1 LGLKDYKIAWF
12 TEGGWQGKVSLDNP
26 NMRNDVSTMYTLGA
40 EHFPIFQIP
49 QVVQHFGENHFD
61 FGIVTLPKTNTEQL
75 MKFDMMGDLK
85 KLCKKTIS
93 MQEGPHWLFQDY
105 TMEQQIWWFNA
116 LTEFDMLFGHN
127 LKDVRYY
134 KGLTNKPVHKMPTL
148 MLTERLGITSRSEI
162 LVDNYGDLPS
172 PSSYKED
179 KVIIG
184 GNMVRWY
191 GGFDS
196 YMVAQEFG
204 VPISAPS
211 MGRKID
217 REDEMDINHF
227 PYMTWVEWINNLS
240 QFKYGVHLMP
250 THAAG
255 TFTLNCAFHGIPCI
269 GYEGLDTQEEL
280 HPYLTVVD
288 GDVEQAKQYVR
299 ELRDDEEFY
308 KECSET
314 SKDYYQRSLYN
325 EKNFIP
331 YITRIFE
338 ELHEDN

>member
-1 LGLKDYKIAWF
+1 MGLKDYKIAWF

-26 NMRNDVSTMYTLGA
+26 NMRNDVSTKYILGA
-40 EHFPIFQIP
+40 EHYPIFQIP
-49 QVVQHFGENHFD
+49 QVLQHFGENYFD

-85 KLCKKTIS
+85 RLCKKTIS

-105 TMEQQIWWFNA
+105 TMEQQIWWYNA
-116 LTEFDMLFGHN
+116 LTEFDMLFAHN

-134 KGLTNKPVHKMPTL
+134 KGLVNKPVHKMPTL
-148 MLTERLGITSRSEI
+148 MLTERLGIQQRSEWS
-162 LVDNYGDLPS
+162 DA
-172 PSSYKED
+172 
-179 KVIIG
+179 VIIG

-196 YMVAQEFG
+196 YIVAQEFDM
-204 VPISAPS
+204 PIVAPS

-217 REDEMDINHF
+217 REDEMDIQHL
-227 PYMTWVEWINNLS
+227 PYMSWVEWMNNLS
-240 QFKYGVHLMP
+240 QYHVGVHMMP

-255 TFTLNCAFHGIPCI
+255 TFALNCAFHGIPCI
-269 GYEGLDTQEEL
+269 GYVDLDTQEEL
-280 HPYLTVVD
+280 HPHLTVAD
-288 GDVEQAKQYVR
+288 GDMEQAKQYAR

-325 EKNFIP
+325 EKNFVP
-331 YITRIFE
+331 YITRILE
-338 ELHEDN
+338 GL

>member
-1 LGLKDYKIAWF
+1 MLKDYKIAWF
-12 TEGGWQGKVSLDNP
+12 TEGGWQGKVGLDNP
-26 NMRNDVSTMYTLGA
+26 NMRNDVATMYTLGA
-40 EHFPIFQIP
+40 EHYPIFQISE
-49 QVVQHFGENHFD
+49 VLQHFGENHFD
-61 FGIVTLPKTNTEQL
+61 FGIVTLPKTKTEEL
-75 MKFDMMGDLK
+75 LKFDMMGDLK

-116 LTEFDMLFGHN
+116 LSEFDMLFAHN
-127 LKDVRYY
+127 HKDVNYY
-134 KGLTNKPVHKMPTL
+134 KGITNKPVHKMPTL
-148 MLTERLGITSRSEI
+148 MLTERLGIE
-162 LVDNYGDLPS
+162 
-172 PSSYKED
+172 SSKQKND
-179 KVIIG
+179 SVIIG

-196 YMVAQEFG
+196 YIVAQEFG

-227 PYMTWVEWINNLS
+227 PYMTWTEWINNLS

-255 TFTLNCAFHGIPCI
+255 TFALNCAFHGIPCI

-280 HPYLTVVD
+280 HPQLTVRD
-288 GDVEQAKQYVR
+288 GDMISAKQYA
-299 ELRDDEEFY
+299 RDLKNDEDFY
-308 KECSET
+308 IECAESCRKNYKF
-314 SKDYYQRSLYN
+314 SKYN
-325 EKNFIP
+325 ESEFTP
-331 YITRIFE
+331 YITKILE
-338 ELHEDN
+338 ELKNG

>member
-1 LGLKDYKIAWF
+1 MKKYKIAWF
-12 TEGGWQGKVSLDNP
+12 TEGGWQGKVTLDNP
-26 NMRNDVSTMYTLGA
+26 NMRNDVSTKYVLGA
-40 EHFPIFQIP
+40 EHYPIFEIP
-49 QVVQHFGENHFD
+49 KVLQHFGENHFD

-75 MKFDMMGDLK
+75 MKIDMMGDLK

-105 TMEQQIWWFNA
+105 TMEQQIWWYNA
-116 LTEFDMLFGHN
+116 LTEFDMLFAHN

-148 MLTERLGITSRSEI
+148 MLTERLGIQPSEQKT
-162 LVDNYGDLPS
+162 DS
-172 PSSYKED
+172 
-179 KVIIG
+179 VIIG

-196 YMVAQEFG
+196 YIVAQEFG

-227 PYMTWVEWINNLS
+227 PYMTWVEWIKNLG

-280 HPYLTVVD
+280 HPHLTVWD
-288 GDVEQAKQYVR
+288 GDIDTAKQHAKD
-299 ELRDDEEFY
+299 LKNDEEFY
-308 KECSET
+308 KDCSET
-314 SKDYYQRSLYN
+314 ARENYENSLYN
-325 EKNFIP
+325 EKNFVP

-338 ELHEDN
+338 SLI

>member
-1 LGLKDYKIAWF
+1 MGLKDYKIAWF

-26 NMRNDVSTMYTLGA
+26 NMRNDVSTKYILGA
-40 EHFPIFQIP
+40 EHYPIFSIP
-49 QVVQHFGENHFD
+49 QVLQHFGENYFD

-85 KLCKKTIS
+85 KLCKRTIS

-105 TMEQQIWWFNA
+105 TMEQQIWWYNA
-116 LTEFDMLFGHN
+116 LTEFDMLFAHN

-134 KGLTNKPVHKMPTL
+134 KGLVNKPVHKMPTL
-148 MLTERLGITSRSEI
+148 MLTERLGIQPRSEWS
-162 LVDNYGDLPS
+162 DA
-172 PSSYKED
+172 
-179 KVIIG
+179 VIIG

-196 YMVAQEFG
+196 YIVAQEFDM
-204 VPISAPS
+204 PIVAPS

-217 REDEMDINHF
+217 REDEMDIQHL
-227 PYMTWVEWINNLS
+227 PYMTWVEWMNNLS
-240 QFKYGVHLMP
+240 QYHVGVHMMP

-255 TFTLNCAFHGIPCI
+255 TFALNCAFHGIPCI
-269 GYEGLDTQEEL
+269 GYVDLDTQEEL
-280 HPYLTVVD
+280 HPHLTVAD
-288 GDVEQAKQYVR
+288 GDMEQAKQYAR

-325 EKNFIP
+325 EKNFVP

-338 ELHEDN
+338 ELL